1 MILDKK
7 VKEIMTTDLITITP
21 DIDVVYAFEKLMEH
35 KISAMPVVSD
45 GKMVGIITAT
55 DLGHNLILDKYELGT
70 QVEEIMVKNVVSV
83 SPDDTIASAV
93 ETMNTSVQGSGILN
107 QLPVID
113 DNGDLVGIISDGDII
128 LQRKLISN
136 LLDDLKSKY
145 HDVKLNI
152 ELTVIPTLK
161 AINRKRNISIGN
173 EYFKQALEDFFHM
186 YLCDLEYL
194 KSLKNYSNSVRDDSE
209 YSRENSVQIIE
220 NTYNQITSED
230 GSGVYDKCLSLLN
243 LLINQSAI
251 VMYILYNV
259 ALLNEEELKPFL
271 TSPKFLF
278 GGLNEKGEPDLK
290 YSVRKYIYQI
300 QFFIKFVE
308 NNF

>member
-1 MILDKK
+1 
-7 VKEIMTTDLITITP
+7 
-21 DIDVVYAFEKLMEH
+21 
-35 KISAMPVVSD
+35 
-45 GKMVGIITAT
+45 
-55 DLGHNLILDKYELGT
+55 
-70 QVEEIMVKNVVSV
+70 
-83 SPDDTIASAV
+83 
-93 ETMNTSVQGSGILN
+93 MNCFNFNNKQSYMDYVQSL
-107 QLPVID
+107 
-113 DNGDLVGIISDGDII
+113 SDGDII
-128 LQRKLISN
+128 LQRKLMSN

-145 HDVKLNI
+145 HDVKLYI
-152 ELTVIPTLK
+152 ELNVIPTLK
-161 AINRKRNISIGN
+161 VIIRKRNISIGN
-173 EYFKQALEDFFHM
+173 EYFKQALEDFFDM

-194 KSLKNYSNSVRDDSE
+194 KSLKNYSYYVRDDSE
-209 YSRENSVQIIE
+209 YSREDSVQIIE

-251 VMYILYNV
+251 VMYKLYNV

-271 TSPKFLF
+271 TAPKFLF

-300 QFFIKFVE
+300 QYFIKFVE